1 MMNELLKKLNYKAP
15 ANIYLLESPSN
26 IVTDLLLQNVGEE
39 TQVHT
44 ALTEAKVHFAIGFAI
59 TQEQVNTLATG
70 LALRAEG
77 DAIIWLAY
85 PKGTSKNYK
94 CDFNRDTGWAILGNL
109 GYEGVR
115 QIAIDADWSA
125 LRFRKTEYIKTLA
138 RDNKRAMSEA
148 GKERTEK
155 KES

>member
-15 ANIYLLESPSN
+15 TDIYLLESPSTT
-26 IVTDLLLQNVGEE
+26 VTNLLLQNVAKE
-39 TQVHT
+39 TRVHT
-44 ALTEAKVHFAIGFAI
+44 VLSETKVYFAIGFAT
-59 TQEQVNTLATG
+59 TQEQVNTLATE
-70 LALRAEG
+70 LASRTEG

-115 QIAIDADWSA
+115 QVAIDADWSA